1 MVLMPQKAQDAQRA
15 VRQGRSKRLKMVPPS
30 LLVYVISRMAR
41 MSAPLRAS
49 NEGLLRPR
57 VARAQGTHRAIPLLL
72 ADFFS
77 ILLEAEPDAK
87 QGVLGAEIQREF
99 LPVVVGRE
107 IFVLAEQKHLFSQIA
122 LQSAKELIA
131 QRP

>member
-1 MVLMPQKAQDAQRA
+1 MLKKA
-15 VRQGRSKRLKMVPPS
+15 VPQGRSKRLKMVPPS

-77 ILLEAEPDAK
+77 ILLETEPDAK
-87 QGVLGAEIQREF
+87 QGVVGAKIQCKL
-99 LPVVVGRE
+99 LPVIVGGE
-107 IFVLAEQKHLFSQIA
+107 ILVLTEQKHLFGQIA
-122 LQSAKELIA
+122 LQPAEELRA
-131 QRP
+131 ECP

>member
-1 MVLMPQKAQDAQRA
+1 MALMPQKPQDAQKGCPARPQRA
-15 VRQGRSKRLKMVPPS
+15 KRRGGTNRTLWGRSPIQMDLGERKTPS
-30 LLVYVISRMAR
+30 HASSFNVE
-41 MSAPLRAS
+41 PLR
-49 NEGLLRPR
+49 E
-57 VARAQGTHRAIPLLL
+57 ARTML

-77 ILLEAEPDAK
+77 ILLETQPDAE
-87 QGVLGAEIQREF
+87 QGILGAEIQREF

-107 IFVLAEQKHLFSQIA
+107 VFVLAEQKHLFSQIA